1 VQDIFD
7 EDPLKD
13 AEKLRKQQLTAF
25 AETLAEKRKKAVEAR
40 RLSGIEDIWLENE
53 NYYSGIDEFN
63 QGNALQ
69 KSATL
74 TGRATYRKK
83 SKANKRSTVFVNI
96 TAPYVDLVS
105 AREGDMLIP
114 TNDKPFSIKPTPVPD
129 IEKSLDST
137 EPMEDGQMTEGEAAK
152 QFMEEV
158 QAKAEGA
165 EEQIW
170 DWLAE
175 SGWHTE
181 LRKLIAQKN
190 KIGTGCLK
198 GPFPIKRKQR
208 RMTKNPET
216 GAIALEIAD
225 ITKPASKMVDVWNLY
240 PDPACVDDIH
250 EGSYIFEKDIVT
262 GKQLEELKGSDYIND
277 EIDIILKEGP
287 NKKYITEDAKNRTKK
302 TPEMENYEIWYFHG
316 IAKKEELEAANCQ
329 CEQENMNVCVVMVN
343 NHVIKATQSIYD
355 SGEFPYDLF
364 VYQKREGYWAGLS
377 VADQVK
383 TAQNMVNAASRNLM
397 DNAGISA
404 GPQLIIRD
412 GIVVPADGKWEITPL
427 KVWRVDEDADMQQVQ
442 HAFTSIVIPTMQQ
455 ELEAIIR
462 LALEFAE
469 RATSMPLLLQGQ
481 QGAATETVGGM
492 TILQNNSNTVLRR
505 AAKLFDDVIERH
517 IGRYY
522 EYLMLHGDNDQIKGD
537 FNIIAQGSSAL
548 YERDAQNQF
557 MPQLLQL
564 VDDPGFNIN
573 KERLV
578 IEILKSQKISPDR
591 VLNTEDEKKQIQSQP
606 PAEDPRIKG
615 AKEVAQ
621 LKAQSD
627 MQIEQLKQ
635 QNDRQ
640 DIELKQKET
649 ESNFA
654 LKLQMQQKDQEFQ
667 MRIKEMELQLEMLKL
682 SQMKDISLDNIKSA
696 LSRDAMKL
704 GVQKELSYADMRHQK
719 DTGQA
724 DKDHEMSM
732 EVIKPLV
739 EPAGRAEPGHSY
751 TQ

>member
-1 VQDIFD
+1 MQDIFD

-137 EPMEDGQMTEGEAAK
+137 EPMQDGQMTEGEAAK

-329 CEQENMNVCVVMVN
+329 CDQENMNVCVVMVN

-606 PAEDPRIKG
+606 PPEDPRIKG

-621 LKAQSD
+621 LKAKSD